1 MDLLQ
6 GRVPIHFLPIHS
18 SPTNFTIQDYLPTL
32 FTLYNDYYAPYE
44 PYIRPY
50 KRYIYL
56 AQSYSYRYVFPA
68 LYPVYRF
75 TTFLLSR
82 VLNDNPDI
90 WTLVVLAI
98 VLFISMKALDI
109 LRRQIIYMIS
119 VTLRLLLWGT
129 VALVGFYVYQR
140 GVEQTLE
147 DAGWLMG
154 FLNGLGDEGEKI
166 GKAKGRQKMAD
177 ARRASAAGPRG
188 RARGGGWY

>member
-1 MDLLQ
+1 
-6 GRVPIHFLPIHS
+6 
-18 SPTNFTIQDYLPTL
+18 
-32 FTLYNDYYAPYE
+32 
-44 PYIRPY
+44 
-50 KRYIYL
+50 
-56 AQSYSYRYVFPA
+56 
-68 LYPVYRF
+68 
-75 TTFLLSR
+75 
-82 VLNDNPDI
+82 
-90 WTLVVLAI
+90 
-98 VLFISMKALDI
+98 MKALDI

-188 RARGGGWY
+188 RTRGGGWY